1 MICEMI
7 ARYVNGSDVAM
18 ISLKTL
24 AMYIICSLAE
34 VLGTFL
40 PV

>member
-7 ARYVNGSDVAM
+7 ARYGNGSDVAI

-24 AMYIICSLAE
+24 AMYIICSLADI
-34 VLGTFL
+34 LGTFL